1 MAYNVSKHYA
11 IMDLKIIKGSMKK
24 LAIIVPYRK
33 REAHLK
39 EFIPFIESYLAEEE
53 VPFEILIIEQ
63 ADGKP
68 FNRAKLLNIGFA
80 ESNADYFAFH
90 DVDMLPM
97 DSDYSFP
104 DGPTHLASQ
113 VEQFGWGLPY
123 DGYFGGVTLFDRE
136 NFNKINGFANEY
148 WGWGA
153 EDDDLLHRCLI
164 KGVGIF
170 RKECKYKSL
179 SHERSIESNFYGAN
193 LAKLSTFKTSP
204 NPDILIKADGLS
216 TLKYQKI
223 SEEILSQKT
232 KLIKVEL

>member
-1 MAYNVSKHYA
+1 MIKEC
-11 IMDLKIIKGSMKK
+11 IINKK
-24 LAIIVPYRK
+24 MEKTISIIVPYRNRSK
-33 REAHLK
+33 HLE
-39 EFIPFIESYLAEEE
+39 EF
-53 VPFEILIIEQ
+53 VPFVENYLTDDEIDFDILIIEQ

-68 FNRAKLLNIGFA
+68 FNRAKLLNIGFV

-164 KGVGIF
+164 KGVEIF

-179 SHERSIESNFYGAN
+179 SHERNIESNFYGAN